1 MAYLDI
7 SPMLVALRE
16 QPADFE
22 LRGSTLR
29 HVPSRHMF
37 GFTGSGRGF
46 VSRTRCDCAQ
56 LTISQRQSAALR
68 VAIDDWTVSYWQP
81 LLARQVEER
90 RVARINRDFARHF
103 RPGLHRLFD
112 RIAALWHR
120 VEPDPAT
127 TTT

>member
-16 QPADFE
+16 QPAEFE
-22 LRGSTLR
+22 LSGSRLR
-29 HVPSRHMF
+29 HIPSRHLF
-37 GFTGSGRGF
+37 AFTGSGRAI

-56 LTISQRQSAALR
+56 LTIGYRQSAELR
-68 VAIDDWTVSYWQP
+68 TAVDDWTVSYWQP
-81 LLARQVEER
+81 LLEAR

-120 VEPDPAT
+120 VEPDPAPSA
-127 TTT
+127 